1 MSGTV
6 VNNETLALPKQHYDC
21 VIIGGGVLGLCCAF
35 YMRQYHPEKSL
46 LLIEQEGIPSELG
59 ATFVSPAIVHSLFL
73 NPDSY
78 KKAKWS
84 KHLLK
89 NLSELTGVN
98 RPHNQPYFPVGYAKF
113 MDEHF
118 DDSLTTEEFLESRT
132 EIEQQN
138 IQALLDLSYCKSVRF
153 DADGG
158 YASAENVAQHF
169 GYAAVREGADLLLN
183 ARATFTSPQSLT
195 IERLSYNNKMQQEV
209 VMQETLSFA
218 QCIVAAG
225 HSSGAVLEGL
235 GEIVDCPKVYMQ
247 YPKVE
252 GDKQLLL
259 GTGVNNAGVNNA
271 GVNTIGRL
279 ELPVISY
286 QGFHLRPQ
294 ANGLLVVP
302 PSLPADSI
310 GYQPTEGKLM
320 GVQVG
325 LRREI
330 IDSIMENLDSFP
342 CFAWESFNLGKAVR
356 QVRGA
361 WQIAYEQPAW
371 HKLKENKHV
380 YLLHGGREAMSLGLA
395 TAHELAQSIEIQ

>member
-6 VNNETLALPKQHYDC
+6 VNNETLVLPQQHYDI

-35 YMRQYHPEKSL
+35 YLRKFQPNKSL
-46 LLIEQEGIPSELG
+46 LVIEQEGIPSELG
-59 ATFVSPAIVHSLFL
+59 ATFVTPAIVHGLFL
-73 NPDSY
+73 NPDSF

-89 NLSELTGVN
+89 NLASITGID
-98 RPHNQPYFPVGYAKF
+98 RPYNQPYFPVGYARF

-118 DDSLTTEEFLESRT
+118 DDAMTQEEFLATLKED
-132 EIEQQN
+132 QQKN
-138 IQALLDLSYCKSVRF
+138 IHSLMDLSYCKGVAF

-169 GYAAVREGADLLLN
+169 GYASVRDGADLLLN
-183 ARATFTSPQSLT
+183 ARATFKSNHSLQ

-209 VMQETLSFA
+209 VQQESLSFG

-225 HSSGAVLEGL
+225 QSSSTLLESL
-235 GEIVDCPKVYMQ
+235 GELVACPKVYMQ
-247 YPKVE
+247 YPRIERDSQIILEAV
-252 GDKQLLL
+252 D
-259 GTGVNNAGVNNA
+259 NNG
-271 GVNTIGRL
+271 GRL
-279 ELPVISY
+279 ELPVLSY

-294 ANGLLVVP
+294 TDGLLVVP
-302 PSLPADSI
+302 PSLPADSV

-325 LRREI
+325 LRREL
-330 IDSIMENLDSFP
+330 IDSILENLDSFP
-342 CFAWESFNLGKAVR
+342 CFAWESLNLGKAVR

-361 WQIAYEQPAW
+361 WQVAAEFPAW
-371 HKLKENKHV
+371 KVMPKHENV
-380 YLLHGGREAMSLGLA
+380 YLLHGGRQAMSLGLA
-395 TAHELAQSIEIQ
+395 VAHELAENIPVE